1 MIVLGWR
8 TGSERVYSRRTSI
21 SEVRLTGRA
30 PALRACITSYRSTQ
44 ADVDV
49 LMEELQGA
57 LTVASDRA

>member
-30 PALRACITSYRSTQ
+30 PALRGASRAIGRRKPTSMSSWRSW
-44 ADVDV
+44 
-49 LMEELQGA
+49 
-57 LTVASDRA
+57 RARWMPH